1 MQFHYHV
8 ASQIN
13 LSITR
18 QHIFK
23 AMNAFTDIC
32 GLKKKTTSGLGRIG
46 TSMILGRLIGKMIL
60 LRVCI
65 TYSKKKTISESPC
78 SLFNSTNMV
87 LEHLM
92 CSYLVDLSRF
102 QKYIQDGRH
111 FIGKLQK

>member
-32 GLKKKTTSGLGRIG
+32 GLKKTKHL
-46 TSMILGRLIGKMIL
+46 
-60 LRVCI
+60 VWA
-65 TYSKKKTISESPC
+65 E
-78 SLFNSTNMV
+78 
-87 LEHLM
+87 LEQ
-92 CSYLVDLSRF
+92 V
-102 QKYIQDGRH
+102 
-111 FIGKLQK
+111 